1 MEYLDKVLGVK
12 VTYDDVEFKHLPNFI
27 ATRYRLQMVSM
38 NEQKMIFLY
47 PKTELEQIE
56 VLKKH
61 IARIQKNEN
70 LPVVLVLR
78 ELSFRQKEYL
88 IREKIPFI
96 VDGKQIYLPF
106 MAVYLQERCSAEKKT
121 REEILPAAQMLL
133 LHFIYGGAQELSTS
147 QAAKDLELTPTSI
160 SRASRQL
167 EEMGLLHI
175 RKVGVQRIMQSEDS
189 PKTLFQKAGDKL
201 LNPIKRTV
209 YIPKEL
215 VGTELLES
223 GYSALAEYSMLNT
236 PNVRCYAAERISQWK
251 DVMTN
256 SLQNSLV
263 QVAVEMWRYN
273 PRKLSTRN
281 IVDELSLALAL
292 REDADERHVTRSV
305 RKMNLLKIHHIAIIV
320 SDYEAAKDFYV
331 NKLGFS
337 VIRENYRPERKD
349 WKLDLRV
356 NEQTELEIFA
366 VANPPKRVNRP
377 EACGLRHL
385 AFCVD
390 SVEQTVNE
398 LAEVGIEC
406 EPIRIDDYTGK
417 KMTFFHDPDGLPL
430 ELHE

>member
-1 MEYLDKVLGVK
+1 MEYLNKVLGVK

-61 IARIQKNEN
+61 IARVQKNEN
-70 LPVVLVLR
+70 LPVVLVLK

-121 REEILPAAQMLL
+121 MEEILPSAQMLL

-215 VGTELLES
+215 VGIELLES

-236 PNVRCYAAERISQWK
+236 PNVRCYASERISQWK

-256 SLQNSLV
+256 SLLNSQV

-292 REDADERHVTRSV
+292 REDADERVEEAV
-305 RKMNLLKIHHIAIIV
+305 DALEYELWRKI
-320 SDYEAAKDFYV
+320 D
-331 NKLGFS
+331 G
-337 VIRENYRPERKD
+337 YR
-349 WKLDLRV
+349 
-356 NEQTELEIFA
+356 N
-366 VANPPKRVNRP
+366 
-377 EACGLRHL
+377 
-385 AFCVD
+385 
-390 SVEQTVNE
+390 
-398 LAEVGIEC
+398 
-406 EPIRIDDYTGK
+406 
-417 KMTFFHDPDGLPL
+417 
-430 ELHE
+430 

>member
-1 MEYLDKVLGVK
+1 MESKFTCLYGSVFAGTVQRRKKDTGGN
-12 VTYDDVEFKHLPNFI
+12 TSSGADASTAFHLWRC
-27 ATRYRLQMVSM
+27 TG
-38 NEQKMIFLY
+38 
-47 PKTELEQIE
+47 T
-56 VLKKH
+56 
-61 IARIQKNEN
+61 
-70 LPVVLVLR
+70 
-78 ELSFRQKEYL
+78 
-88 IREKIPFI
+88 
-96 VDGKQIYLPF
+96 IYKSSC
-106 MAVYLQERCSAEKKT
+106 E
-121 REEILPAAQMLL
+121 
-133 LHFIYGGAQELSTS
+133 
-147 QAAKDLELTPTSI
+147 DLELTPTSI

-292 REDADERHVTRSV
+292 REDADERVE
-305 RKMNLLKIHHIAIIV
+305 
-320 SDYEAAKDFYV
+320 EA
-331 NKLGFS
+331 
-337 VIRENYRPERKD
+337 
-349 WKLDLRV
+349 
-356 NEQTELEIFA
+356 
-366 VANPPKRVNRP
+366 
-377 EACGLRHL
+377 
-385 AFCVD
+385 
-390 SVEQTVNE
+390 VEEMLNE
-398 LAEVGIEC
+398 LW
-406 EPIRIDDYTGK
+406 RKIDGYRN
-417 KMTFFHDPDGLPL
+417 
-430 ELHE
+430 

>member
-1 MEYLDKVLGVK
+1 MDYLNKVLGVK
-12 VTYDDVEFKHLPNFI
+12 VIYEDANFKHLPNFI

-38 NEQKMIFLY
+38 NDQRMIFLY

-61 IARIQKNEN
+61 IARIQNNEN
-70 LPVVLVLR
+70 LPVVLVLK
-78 ELSFRQKEYL
+78 ELSFRRKEYL

-106 MAVYLQERCSAEKKT
+106 MAVCLQERCSAEKKP
-121 REEILPAAQMLL
+121 REEILPSAQMLL

-175 RKVGVQRIMQSEDS
+175 RKAGVQRIMQSEDP
-189 PKTLFQKAGDKL
+189 PKALFQKAEEKL

-209 YIPKEL
+209 YIPKEF
-215 VGTELLES
+215 VGTDLLES
-223 GYSALAEYSMLNT
+223 GYSALAEYSMLNA

-256 SLQNSLV
+256 SLHDSQV
-263 QVAVEMWRYN
+263 QVAVEMWRYD

-292 REDADERHVTRSV
+292 REDADERVE
-305 RKMNLLKIHHIAIIV
+305 
-320 SDYEAAKDFYV
+320 EA
-331 NKLGFS
+331 
-337 VIRENYRPERKD
+337 
-349 WKLDLRV
+349 
-356 NEQTELEIFA
+356 
-366 VANPPKRVNRP
+366 
-377 EACGLRHL
+377 
-385 AFCVD
+385 
-390 SVEQTVNE
+390 VEEMLNE
-398 LAEVGIEC
+398 LWGK
-406 EPIRIDDYTGK
+406 IDGCRN
-417 KMTFFHDPDGLPL
+417 
-430 ELHE
+430 

>member
-1 MEYLDKVLGVK
+1 MEYLNKVLGVK
-12 VTYDDVEFKHLPNFI
+12 VIYEDVEFKHLPNFI
-27 ATRYRLQMVSM
+27 VTRYRLQMVSM
-38 NEQKMIFLY
+38 NEEKVVLLY

-70 LPVVLVLR
+70 LPIVLVLK
-78 ELSFRQKEYL
+78 ELTFRQKEYL

-96 VDGKQIYLPF
+96 VEGKQIYLPF
-106 MAVYLQERCSAEKKT
+106 MAVYLQERCSAEKKP
-121 REEILPAAQMLL
+121 REEMLPSAQMLL

-209 YIPKEL
+209 YIPKKY
-215 VGTELLES
+215 VGTDLLES
-223 GYSALAEYSMLNT
+223 GYSALAEYSMLNA

-256 SLQNSLV
+256 SLQNSQV

-281 IVDELSLALAL
+281 TVDELSLALAL
-292 REDADERHVTRSV
+292 GEDADERVEE
-305 RKMNLLKIHHIAIIV
+305 AI
-320 SDYEAAKDFYV
+320 EEM
-331 NKLGFS
+331 L
-337 VIRENYRPERKD
+337 
-349 WKLDLRV
+349 
-356 NEQTELEIFA
+356 
-366 VANPPKRVNRP
+366 
-377 EACGLRHL
+377 
-385 AFCVD
+385 
-390 SVEQTVNE
+390 NE
-398 LAEVGIEC
+398 LWRKIGGYG
-406 EPIRIDDYTGK
+406 D
-417 KMTFFHDPDGLPL
+417 
-430 ELHE
+430 